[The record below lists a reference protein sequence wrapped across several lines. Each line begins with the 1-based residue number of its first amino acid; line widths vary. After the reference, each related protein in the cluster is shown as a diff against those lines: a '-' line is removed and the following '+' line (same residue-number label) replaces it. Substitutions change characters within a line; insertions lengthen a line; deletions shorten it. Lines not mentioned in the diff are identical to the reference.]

1 MAVDGSSRLGCLLFG
16 VKDNLIFQFGFQ
28 HPKITVAQDAAK
40 IFLGGQEGCRHPA
53 QHHLAIPPA
62 AYPVGP
68 EATPA
73 WGLSMILV
81 VPRQRRRAGDNSRR
95 LMVKVS
101 SRPSRRLAAA
111 PG

>member
-1 MAVDGSSRLGCLLFG
+1 MRGKFFSVARKAAATQRSPILPSRQRLTRLVL
-16 VKDNLIFQFGFQ
+16 K
-28 HPKITVAQDAAK
+28 
-40 IFLGGQEGCRHPA
+40 R
-53 QHHLAIPPA
+53 
-62 AYPVGP
+62 
-68 EATPA
+68 TPA

-101 SRPSRRLAAA
+101 SRLSRRLAAA